1 MLPLNLGIRAHDIS
15 AASREELGE
24 KLVAH
29 GFSHIQLAVK
39 KSFPAALPSLD
50 SISSGT
56 GHFFGDYFA
65 RLGIKVSVLGC
76 YVNLAS
82 PDSTVRRQAIDH
94 FKQHIAVAPSFQAA
108 VVGTETGSVGNGS
121 TTKNYTH
128 EAYQTARQS
137 VAEMVAYAEKLG
149 VIVGIEAGINHPLY
163 TVNLA
168 KQLVQEIQSPNLR
181 IIMDCANLMS
191 VENHQQQEEVIH
203 QALTDLRD
211 DICSMHLKDFVVAHG
226 QIKIVPVGTGWM
238 DYTPILKFLK
248 YAKPLMFASLEATT
262 EEHLPKALSHLK
274 ELYARI

>member
-24 KLVAH
+24 KLVTN

-108 VVGTETGSVGNGS
+108 VVGTETGSVGNGY
-121 TTKNYTH
+121 TTKNYIH
-128 EAYQTARQS
+128 EAYRTARQS
-137 VAEMVAYAEKLG
+137 VAEMVAYAEQLG
-149 VIVGIEAGINHPLY
+149 VIVGIAA
-163 TVNLA
+163 LA

-191 VENHQQQEEVIH
+191 VENHQQQEKVIH

-238 DYTPILKFLK
+238 DYSPILKFLK
-248 YAKPLMFASLEATT
+248 YDKPLMFASLEATT
-262 EEHLPKALSHLK
+262 EEHLPNLNSHKIL
-274 ELYARI
+274 

>member
-1 MLPLNLGIRAHDIS
+1 MLPLNLGIRAHDIP
-15 AASREELGE
+15 AHSREELGE
-24 KLVAH
+24 KLLAN
-29 GFSHIQLAVK
+29 GFSHIQLAVQ
-39 KSFPAALPSLD
+39 KSFPDAVPSLD

-82 PDSTVRRQAIDH
+82 PDSTIRNQAIDH
-94 FKQHIAVAPSFQAA
+94 FKRHIAVASSFQAA
-108 VVGTETGSVGNGS
+108 VVGTETGSVGNGY
-121 TTKNYTH
+121 TTKNYTK

-137 VAEMVAYAEKLG
+137 IAELVACAEKLG

-163 TVNLA
+163 TADLA

-191 VENHQQQEEVIH
+191 VENHQQQKEVIH
-203 QALTDLRD
+203 QALTNLRD
-211 DICSMHLKDFVVAHG
+211 DICSMHLKDFVVENG

-238 DYTPILKFLK
+238 DYTQILKFLK
-248 YAKPLMFASLEATT
+248 YDKPLMFASMEATA
-262 EEHLPKALSHLK
+262 EEHLPNALRYLK
-274 ELYARI
+274 ELYDRI

>member
-1 MLPLNLGIRAHDIS
+1 MLPLNLGIRAHDIH
-15 AASREELGE
+15 AHSREELGE
-24 KLVAH
+24 KLLAN
-29 GFSHIQLAVK
+29 GFSHIQLAVQ
-39 KSFPAALPSLD
+39 KSFPDAVPSLD

-82 PDSTVRRQAIDH
+82 PDSMIRNQAIDH
-94 FKQHIAVAPSFQAA
+94 FKRHIAVASSFQAA
-108 VVGTETGSVGNGS
+108 VVGTETGSVGNGY
-121 TTKNYTH
+121 TTKNYTK

-137 VAEMVAYAEKLG
+137 IAELVACAEKLG

-163 TVNLA
+163 TADLA

-191 VENHQQQEEVIH
+191 VENHQQQKEVIH
-203 QALTDLRD
+203 QALTNLRD
-211 DICSMHLKDFVVAHG
+211 DICSMHLKDFVVENG

-238 DYTPILKFLK
+238 DYTQILKFLK
-248 YAKPLMFASLEATT
+248 YDKPLMFASLEATA
-262 EEHLPKALSHLK
+262 EEHLPNALSYLK
-274 ELYARI
+274 ELYDRV